1 MSYLQPFCAAMTFL
15 TIIRLP
21 QRWCGEQSAME
32 RSLIWF
38 PLVGL
43 LIGASVALLDSIMC
57 TIFPGTLVPSAITV
71 LALIAVSGGLHLD
84 GVADSADAFMSSRSR
99 ERMLE
104 IMKDSRVGA
113 MGSLAIAALLLLKF
127 SALAT
132 LPQHCRVAAII
143 LLPLAGRTAL
153 VIKTVSLPYARSGGG
168 LASAVHSSG
177 RHWHALVATL
187 FLAVVSL
194 AFFGAMGIWI
204 TLATLVTTGL
214 FSWYCKNKIGGL
226 TGDTLGA
233 SCELVEV
240 VTALSA
246 LMCCKYG
253 GLL

>member
-1 MSYLQPFCAAMTFL
+1 MIFLQPFFAAVTFL

-21 QRWCGEQSAME
+21 HSWCGEQSAME

-38 PLVGL
+38 PIVGL
-43 LIGASVALLDSIMC
+43 LIGASVALLDTVMC
-57 TIFPGTLVPSAITV
+57 AVFPGIMVPSAITV
-71 LALIAVSGGLHLD
+71 IALIAVSGGLHLD

-104 IMKDSRVGA
+104 IMKDSCVGA

-132 LPQHCRVAAII
+132 LPHHCRIAVII

-153 VIKTVSLPYARSGGG
+153 VVKTVSLPYARSGGG
-168 LASAVHSSG
+168 LASAVHTSC
-177 RHWHALVATL
+177 RRWHALVATI
-187 FLAVVSL
+187 FLAVVAIAL
-194 AFFGAMGIWI
+194 LGVIGIWI
-204 TLATLVTTGL
+204 TLATVVTTGL
-214 FSWYCKNKIGGL
+214 FSVYCKKKIGGL

-233 SCELVEV
+233 SCELVETV
-240 VTALSA
+240 AALTP
-246 LMCCKYG
+246 LICLKFG